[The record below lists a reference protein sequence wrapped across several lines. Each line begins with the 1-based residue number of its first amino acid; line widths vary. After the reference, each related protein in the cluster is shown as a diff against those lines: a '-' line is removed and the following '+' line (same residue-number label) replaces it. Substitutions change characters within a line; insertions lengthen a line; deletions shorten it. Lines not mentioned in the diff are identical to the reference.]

1 MKTLR
6 SFALPIWLGC
16 LLAILACER
25 AKTKPADAPAVP
37 SVKDPAGA
45 MNQPPDDERQVTE
58 TLTTPPGPATGPRA
72 AHEPKGTYYF
82 KVNFPVMRGLA
93 IMQANASR
101 FRELAAKQG
110 FLGKLIACGA
120 DPFTTLDHLTAVLP
134 PQVRKNPGGAVTI
147 QGQLDPAK
155 VMACLEGELKK
166 EGFEPAPEG
175 QVRWL
180 KSPRLS
186 VALSS
191 PGPGQVR
198 GVSRGWDK
206 LELPAELAALEKRLP
221 GNHALLVGAEGDVLP
236 VASTLKYTLLTF
248 APVGDSLEVRGLLLF
263 GSPTMAASIAKMI
276 TGTLA
281 ARRQAAEKHPDPK
294 MRELGSRLLGRW
306 NVQATGA
313 EVSLDA
319 KIPYT
324 ELVEAV
330 GLFTVQVKGTF

>member
-6 SFALPIWLGC
+6 APLFLALLGC
-16 LLAILACER
+16 LLVVLACER
-25 AKTKPADAPAVP
+25 VKTKPAENPAGE
-37 SVKDPAGA
+37 PAGA
-45 MNQPPDDERQVTE
+45 MDTPPAPTPPTAEPAP
-58 TLTTPPGPATGPRA
+58 TPPGPPTTGPRPSPQ
-72 AHEPKGTYYF
+72 EPKGTYYF

-93 IMQANASR
+93 VMQANASR
-101 FRELAAKQG
+101 FRELAVKQG

-155 VMACLEGELKK
+155 VMPCLEGELKK
-166 EGFEPAPEG
+166 DGFEPAPEG
-175 QVRWL
+175 KVRWL

-191 PGPGQVR
+191 PGAGQVR

-206 LELPAELAALEKRLP
+206 LDLPAELAALEKRLP
-221 GNHALLVGAEGDVLP
+221 GNHALLLGAEGDILP
-236 VASTLKYTLLTF
+236 VASTLKYTLLSF
-248 APVGDSLEVRGLLLF
+248 APAGDALEVRGLLLF

-281 ARRQAAEKHPDPK
+281 ARRQAAEQHPDPK
-294 MRELGSRLLGRW
+294 LRELGSRLLGRW

-330 GLFTVQVKGTF
+330 GLFSVQVKGTF